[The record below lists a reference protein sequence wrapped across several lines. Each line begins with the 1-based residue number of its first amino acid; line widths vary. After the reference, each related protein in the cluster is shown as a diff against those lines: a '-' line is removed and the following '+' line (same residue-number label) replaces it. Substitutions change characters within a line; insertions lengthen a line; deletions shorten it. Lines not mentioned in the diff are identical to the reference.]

1 MQIIK
6 KKSVQKY
13 FMEVG
18 RGIDLLLIKR
28 EKKVVVSPVKT
39 VIGNLK
45 FFLAE
50 RTVWFAIPRVEVTD
64 LVGEGERPNVSINT
78 EDFFSSTLLMIQLA
92 F

>member
-18 RGIDLLLIKR
+18 LGIDLLLIKR

-50 RTVWFAIPRVEVTD
+50 RTV
-64 LVGEGERPNVSINT
+64 
-78 EDFFSSTLLMIQLA
+78 
-92 F
+92 